1 MKALAMCA
9 VMAGVLGAAPAMAG
23 PVVRE
28 GSGANAAAIQA
39 VVDQFRADLGGANN
53 GNTPGTQP
61 LGRREINW
69 DGGGATAPL
78 TLDPIPMTRFSARG
92 ARFITT
98 GSGFAISG
106 LPLPEFG
113 ELNGA
118 YPDAVRR
125 LQQPA
130 AVHGAE
136 QQRAGRGVPRA
147 GRSRDAG
154 RCHRVR
160 GGLHRR
166 GQRHL
171 DEAAVLHSRR
181 RAALRTLRPG
191 GRRQRDAVVPGR
203 ALRRRRDRRP
213 GAHRQRQ
220 RGPRRHRGRRGRR
233 GGDGRLHLRRAGRHG
248 RPDHR
253 PGVDDDVPAP
263 RGSTWC
269 WPSAATR
276 RPW

>member
-98 GSGFAISG
+98 GSGS
-106 LPLPEFG
+106 
-113 ELNGA
+113 
-118 YPDAVRR
+118 
-125 LQQPA
+125 
-130 AVHGAE
+130 
-136 QQRAGRGVPRA
+136 
-147 GRSRDAG
+147 
-154 RCHRVR
+154 
-160 GGLHRR
+160 
-166 GQRHL
+166 
-171 DEAAVLHSRR
+171 
-181 RAALRTLRPG
+181 
-191 GRRQRDAVVPGR
+191 
-203 ALRRRRDRRP
+203 
-213 GAHRQRQ
+213 
-220 RGPRRHRGRRGRR
+220 
-233 GGDGRLHLRRAGRHG
+233 
-248 RPDHR
+248 
-253 PGVDDDVPAP
+253 
-263 RGSTWC
+263 
-269 WPSAATR
+269 PSAACR
-276 RPW
+276 CPSSAS